1 MITHKLH
8 TRIHKKGYLELRNL
22 PFKEGTQIEVTISKK
37 HRTKN
42 LENLVANNHVWS
54 AEDIKH
60 VEQGRVIINQWKVF

>member
-8 TRIHKKGYLELRNL
+8 TKIHKKGYLELRNL

-37 HRTKN
+37 RRIKN
-42 LENLVANNHVWS
+42 LDNLIANDHVWS

-60 VEQGRVIINQWKVF
+60 VKRGREIINH